1 MKNNGEIIFDGC
13 LSYGFLVKKFSW
25 LIAEKQKVVISPDTD
40 GILCGLLMSCH
51 YDWEVVGFYDGKQLA
66 IKNNVKP
73 TECVFLDMEIYRRDI
88 KSCGHHM
95 VLYNKKNIPSTWD
108 NFSSCINPNIIREH
122 DAYNDFQEKYPLAM
136 IHFMLCVIGSQKRVT
151 IPRTAVP
158 PLLYVDGTF
167 KNLLNYPENCVKW
180 LNFLNIKNA
189 NSPIYPVYVL
199 FANRKIAEMIHDLEI
214 IFAKFRDIADGK
226 RGGDKIKLSD
236 ILNNSFVD
244 AAMGKA
250 EGLINLLA
258 DLTEWEYKPGKW
270 TLKGLNILHFSK
282 KIEENLNN
290 KTYSRIINRKPLS
303 WAITATKRME
313 YTLEKSGYCLIN
325 V

>member
-1 MKNNGEIIFDGC
+1 MAN
-13 LSYGFLVKKFSW
+13 
-25 LIAEKQKVVISPDTD
+25 LI
-40 GILCGLLMSCH
+40 
-51 YDWEVVGFYDGKQLA
+51 
-66 IKNNVKP
+66 
-73 TECVFLDMEIYRRDI
+73 
-88 KSCGHHM
+88 
-95 VLYNKKNIPSTWD
+95 LYP
-108 NFSSCINPNIIREH
+108 
-122 DAYNDFQEKYPLAM
+122 
-136 IHFMLCVIGSQKRVT
+136 
-151 IPRTAVP
+151 
-158 PLLYVDGTF
+158 
-167 KNLLNYPENCVKW
+167 
-180 LNFLNIKNA
+180 FLNIKNA